1 MVNLFVIFLT
11 VKRLL
16 ELKFSLVCGF
26 KMMGY
31 SRVSSICTGIV
42 SLLLVKYKQGLCNFI
57 KNPHCFVSV
66 SLCLVDPKDLCL
78 SK

>member
-31 SRVSSICTGIV
+31 SRVSSICTGIA
-42 SLLLVKYKQGLCNFI
+42 SLSLVKRRQGLCNFI
-57 KNPHCFVSV
+57 KNPHSFVSV